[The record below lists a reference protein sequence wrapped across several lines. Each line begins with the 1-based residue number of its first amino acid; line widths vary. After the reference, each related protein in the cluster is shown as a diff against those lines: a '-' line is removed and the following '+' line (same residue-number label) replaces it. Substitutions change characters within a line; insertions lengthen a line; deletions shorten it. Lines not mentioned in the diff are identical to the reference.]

1 MNLFLVG
8 TIIFVIIYLFLNWF
22 AKSSSKKIA
31 QFLKRL
37 ALLLSVALATLLAVA
52 GKYIFSL
59 PFLLILL
66 TGLKI
71 KGLTAFQMLQLW
83 RLIQFLKN
91 SGRFSQG
98 QFGQTKGSSSV
109 TIDDSYKIL
118 GLKKGCS
125 KNEILKAAAKLQKKI
140 HPDVNRDVNTE
151 ELSKLVNEAKEK
163 LLKELT

>member
-22 AKSSSKKIA
+22 AKTSSKKIA

-37 ALLLSVALATLLAVA
+37 AIFLSIVLAAILTIG
-52 GKYIFSL
+52 GKFLFSL

-71 KGLTAFQMLQLW
+71 KGLTAFQMFQLW
-83 RLIQFLKN
+83 RLIQFLRN
-91 SGRFSQG
+91 SGRFSQS
-98 QFGQTKGSSSV
+98 QFGRTKGSSS
-109 TIDDSYKIL
+109 ISSNDAYKLL

-125 KNEILKAAAKLQKKI
+125 KEAVVKAASKLQKKI
-140 HPDVNRDVNTE
+140 HPDVNRDINTE

-163 LLKELT
+163 ILKEIV

>member
-37 ALLLSVALATLLAVA
+37 ALLLSVALATLLAVG